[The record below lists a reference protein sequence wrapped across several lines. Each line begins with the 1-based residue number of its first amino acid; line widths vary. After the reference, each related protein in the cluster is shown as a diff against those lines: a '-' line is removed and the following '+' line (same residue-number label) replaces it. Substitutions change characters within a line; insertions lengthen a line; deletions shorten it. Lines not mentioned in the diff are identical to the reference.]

1 MKLDVQAR
9 LDISPELV
17 EAIRSFPLERIIKHC
32 GASVSASPFDF
43 YVECPEC
50 GARIKVRSFSAVTEI
65 EDVFDAVF
73 EWMSNPAAQ
82 ALAARRQEAI
92 IADNDE

>member
-1 MKLDVQAR
+1 MKNDNPPR

-17 EAIRSFPLERIIKHC
+17 DAIRSFPLERTIPHC
-32 GASVSASPFDF
+32 GGSVTASPFDF

-50 GARIKVRSFSAVTEI
+50 GAQIKTRSFSSVTEI

-73 EWMSNPAAQ
+73 EWMSQPGAQ
-82 ALAARRQEAI
+82 NLVARRQEAI
-92 IADNDE
+92 RENEDE

>member
-1 MKLDVQAR
+1 MKLDIPPR

-17 EAIRSFPLERIIKHC
+17 EAIRSFPLERAIKHC
-32 GASVSASPFDF
+32 GASISASPFDF

-50 GARIKVRSFSAVTEI
+50 GARIKARSFSAATEI

-82 ALAARRQEAI
+82 ALAARRREAI
-92 IADNDE
+92 AADNDE